1 MKYKKEHDTEQKL
14 ALALEKRT
22 LLNFYSNQC
31 FDIMKQTVEKVD
43 VDKLK
48 KALRNIDI
56 LEQILK
62 DYRRNIKELNIIEK
76 SLREEEELF
85 SSDEELKI

>member
-1 MKYKKEHDTEQKL
+1 MKYKKEHDTEKKL

-31 FDIMKQTVEKVD
+31 FDIIKQTVEKVD
-43 VDKLK
+43 ADKLK
-48 KALRNIDI
+48 KALRNIDV

-62 DYRRNIKELNIIEK
+62 DYRRNIKELGVLEA
-76 SLREEEELF
+76 SLRDDEDFF
-85 SSDEELKI
+85 SDRELKI

>member
-22 LLNFYSNQC
+22 LLNFYANQC
-31 FDIMKQTVEKVD
+31 FDILKQTVEKVD
-43 VDKLK
+43 SDKLK
-48 KALRNIDI
+48 KALRNIDV

-62 DYRRNIKELNIIEK
+62 DYRRNIKELGVLEA
-76 SLREEEELF
+76 SLRDDEDF
-85 SSDEELKI
+85 FSDEELKI

>member
-22 LLNFYSNQC
+22 LLNFYANQC
-31 FDIMKQTVEKVD
+31 FDILKQTVEKVD
-43 VDKLK
+43 SDKLK
-48 KALRNIDI
+48 KALRNIDV

-62 DYRRNIKELNIIEK
+62 DYRRNIKELGVLEA
-76 SLREEEELF
+76 SLRDDEDFF
-85 SSDEELKI
+85 SDRELKI

>member
-31 FDIMKQTVEKVD
+31 FDIIKQTVEKVD
-43 VDKLK
+43 ADKLK
-48 KALRNIDI
+48 KALRNIDV

-62 DYRRNIKELNIIEK
+62 DYRRNIKELGVLEA
-76 SLREEEELF
+76 SLRDDEDFF
-85 SSDEELKI
+85 SDRELKI